1 MDIVEFFQLSSGKWF
16 SQRTSHDLDSEQS
29 QSGKSDMQIDLLDK
43 SDPDVI
49 KLCEQYAINPE
60 LALCGARVA
69 WDGTI
74 ERDKKKQTGSTL
86 LVPIADAETPN
97 AGKLL
102 RAKGPSE
109 TTLVAGRY
117 LVGTD
122 ETLTLISESDTLYS
136 EERLWF
142 AAPNLRLRT
151 SVLKHSNGSKLATF
165 CTEIRMGMKPQ
176 PPEEAVAQSV
186 EESKV

>member
-60 LALCGARVA
+60 LALCGARIT

-74 ERDKKKQTGSTL
+74 ERDKKKQVGSTV
-86 LVPIADAETPN
+86 LVPIVDAEQPTQ
-97 AGKLL
+97 GKLL
-102 RAKGPSE
+102 RPINPGEKSP
-109 TTLVAGRY
+109 VAGRY
-117 LVGTD
+117 LLGQD
-122 ETLTLISESDTLYS
+122 EALTLIIESETFYS

-151 SVLKHSNGSKLATF
+151 SVLKYPNGSSLATF
-165 CTEIRMGMKPQ
+165 CTEIRMGIMKP
-176 PPEEAVAQSV
+176 
-186 EESKV
+186 